1 MICQNRIGVPRIA
14 NIHHTLNTWRINPK
28 ISIFLSVKFVSNP
41 NKIFWSYFILLVQF
55 WIIHKRIHINITLIF
70 SFLSFCIKS
79 KEQVPIYVYCSVNLS
94 KVWVRPA
101 LYEQVISGDI
111 EMIYYNPDIS
121 PCIVPEMHT
130 EATISNTDVSDEIVQ
145 ESIRDCQQ

>member
-1 MICQNRIGVPRIA
+1 MTCLSHLRISLR
-14 NIHHTLNTWRINPK
+14 
-28 ISIFLSVKFVSNP
+28 ISIFLRVKFVSTS
-41 NKIFWSYFILLVQF
+41 NKMFLSYFIILLQF
-55 WIIHKRIHINITLIF
+55 RIVHKIIHINITLIF